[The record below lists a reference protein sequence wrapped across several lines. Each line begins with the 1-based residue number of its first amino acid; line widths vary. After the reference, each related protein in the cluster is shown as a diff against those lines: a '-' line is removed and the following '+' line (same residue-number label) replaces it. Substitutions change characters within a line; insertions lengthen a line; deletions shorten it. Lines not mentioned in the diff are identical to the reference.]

1 MTDDVIRVEH
11 VFKISGVPTHT
22 FVTPS
27 NDTKLKVALRTPGRG
42 VVVEGPSGI
51 GKSTAVH
58 RALEE
63 LDIEAK
69 VTSLSARRP
78 SDLELIRSLPE
89 LGNIG
94 TVIVD
99 DFHRLPADDQKML
112 ADYLKV
118 LADTED
124 PDNKLVVVGIN
135 QAGVGL
141 IRFSTD
147 IVNRIDRIQFEQEPD
162 AKIEELITKGE
173 SALNVSIEARGAIVD
188 GSQGSF
194 YVAQLLCHEI
204 CVQQQVTERCESL
217 TPVTTSYPSA
227 RRQVVERQRTR
238 FEDPLISFARGN
250 KFRPSGRAPYFHI
263 LKWLTESSDWTIN
276 LDEEARRHKMQE
288 ISVRQVIDQDYISY
302 LFESPA
308 ISEILH
314 YNVINHTLSIE
325 DPQLMYYLRNI
336 DWPRFTDEV
345 GFTNLQ
351 PQKPY
356 DIALSFAG
364 EDREFAEHLR
374 NYLEEHDLS
383 VFYDKSEESKIMAND
398 VEAVLGPKY
407 STESRFVVAILGEK
421 YGLKKWTLFE
431 SENYV
436 HRIEA
441 FEVIPIVS
449 TKVPENA
456 FDPLRNIGGR
466 RFDPQ
471 GDLAAQAREIA
482 GAIAAKLSESARS
495 GRQ

>member
-1 MTDDVIRVEH
+1 MSDVIRVEE
-11 VFKISGVPTHT
+11 VFKISGIPTHT
-22 FVTPS
+22 YVTPS

-58 RALEE
+58 RALQE
-63 LDIEAK
+63 LGITAD
-69 VTSLSARRP
+69 VTTLSARRP
-78 SDLELIRSLPE
+78 SDLELIRALPE
-89 LGNIG
+89 VGNID

-99 DFHRLPADDQKML
+99 DFHRLPIKDQKML

-124 PDNKLVVVGIN
+124 VDNKLVVVGIN
-135 QAGVGL
+135 QAGIDL

-147 IVNRIDRIQFEQEPD
+147 IVNRIDRIRFEQEPD
-162 AKIEELITKGE
+162 TKINELITKGE
-173 SALNVSIEARGAIVD
+173 AALNVTIEARESIVN
-188 GSQGSF
+188 GSHGSF

-204 CVQQQVTERCESL
+204 CVQQHVTERREQP
-217 TPVTTSYPSA
+217 TIVKTSYPSA

-238 FEDPLISFARGN
+238 FEEPLISFARGN
-250 KFRPSGRAPYFHI
+250 KFRPSGRAPYYHI

-276 LDEEARRHKMQE
+276 LDEQARQHKMQE
-288 ISVRQVIDQDYISY
+288 VSVRQVIDQDYISN
-302 LFESPA
+302 LFLTPT

-314 YNVINHTLSIE
+314 YNSINHTLSVE

-336 DWPRFTDEV
+336 DWQRFTGEV

-364 EDREFAEHLR
+364 EDRDFADQLR

-383 VFYDKSEESKIMAND
+383 VFYDKSEESKIMAQD

-407 STESRFVVAILGEK
+407 ATESRYVVAILGEK
-421 YGLKKWTLFE
+421 YGLKKWTLIE
-431 SENYV
+431 SDKYR
-436 HRIEA
+436 HRIENH
-441 FEVIPIVS
+441 EVIPIVS
-449 TKVPENA
+449 IKVPENA
-456 FDPLRNIGGR
+456 FDPLRKIGGR
-466 RFDPQ
+466 RFDPDS
-471 GDLAAQAREIA
+471 DLEAQARDIAAAIA
-482 GAIAAKLSESARS
+482 GTLSESARS
-495 GRQ
+495 GK